1 MRGAGSIPTGLGG
14 GTGRCAAIAPTY
26 INDRLVIIERVN
38 TARPLTGRVALVA
51 GATRGCGRAIAVEL
65 GALGATV
72 YGSGR
77 TTRDARSE
85 MNRPETIEGTAERV
99 DAAGGT
105 GIAVRCDHAD
115 PADVAALTDRI
126 RAEHGRLDVLVND
139 VWGGDPF
146 TRWVKGVW
154 EHPLEDTLRIV
165 RNGIET
171 HLITAHHALPLL
183 IETGDGLVVEVGD
196 GKAGVP
202 FRGVVAYDHVKEA
215 VVRLGY
221 SLAAELR
228 PHGATALSVT
238 PRLPALEAMLEHFG
252 VTEATWRDASDAHG
266 GYFRYSETRT
276 CSAAGSRALAADP
289 ETVPLRRTVPR
300 LVGGSCTPTASPTP
314 TASAGLGR
322 GRREA
327 RLADAEAAQPAA
339 E

>member
-1 MRGAGSIPTGLGG
+1 MLYVTDCLFIFKLMSQS
-14 GTGRCAAIAPTY
+14 
-26 INDRLVIIERVN
+26 RLL
-38 TARPLTGRVALVA
+38 AGRVALVA

-77 TTRDARSE
+77 TTRDERSE
-85 MNRPETIEGTAERV
+85 MDRPETIEDTAELV

-105 GIAVRCDHAD
+105 GIAVRCDHAVG
-115 PADVAALTDRI
+115 ADVAALVDRI

-154 EHPLEDTLRIV
+154 EHPLDDTLRIV

-215 VVRLGY
+215 VVRLGF

-228 PHGATALSVT
+228 PYGATALSVT
-238 PRLPALEAMLEHFG
+238 PGFLRSEAMLEHFG

-266 GYFRYSETRT
+266 GYFRYSETPHLLGRGV
-276 CSAAGSRALAADP
+276 AALAADP
-289 ETVPLRRTVPR
+289 DRARFAGQCLGSWDLMHTYDFTDADGERPDWG
-300 LVGGSCTPTASPTP
+300 LVDA
-314 TASAGLGR
+314 
-322 GRREA
+322 EA
-327 RLADAEAAQPAA
+327 RAADAEAALPAA

>member
-1 MRGAGSIPTGLGG
+1 M
-14 GTGRCAAIAPTY
+14 GRMS
-26 INDRLVIIERVN
+26 R
-38 TARPLTGRVALVA
+38 ARPLTGRVALVA

-77 TTRDARSE
+77 TTRDERSE
-85 MNRPETIEGTAERV
+85 MDRPETIEGTAERV

-105 GIAVRCDHAD
+105 GIPVRCDHAD

-238 PRLPALEAMLEHFG
+238 PGFLRSEAMLEHFG

-266 GYFRYSETRT
+266 GYFRYSETPHLLGRGV
-276 CSAAGSRALAADP
+276 AALAADP
-289 ETVPLRRTVPR
+289 ERSRFAGQCL
-300 LVGGSCTPTASPTP
+300 GSWELMHTYGFSDADGERPDWGVVDA
-314 TASAGLGR
+314 
-322 GRREA
+322 EA